1 MKLRSYR
8 QLYIH
13 CLLLLG
19 AWLISSCTDDLL
31 YDKDMAESGIVE
43 VSVGLSIPE
52 IGEKELLSRSDDG
65 KLQLQVYDL
74 MVFAFSSDGTLAQRY
89 FFQNLEDGVNE
100 CDSDWSS
107 DSSARLNA
115 DPVSGKISL
124 LNMRVPAGKGYL
136 MAVANIEIKSTTLLN
151 KLKAIENREQLLALH
166 ASDSHYDSDAS
177 IMSGAYM
184 ESADASVDSFDP
196 SGSVLFR
203 SGTLSGIIHLLSTTA
218 SVKFNIN
225 GKGSG
230 SKGGIFT
237 LESYEIVNLP
247 YSTPLISQI
256 GTISGEDTAKTV
268 NTGEIEVFE
277 EDSKDHYTFD
287 FQVLEYLNAG
297 SGITDYKRR
306 ADWDYTLSQGK
317 PYKVFTHA
325 PSDAPYVILR
335 GKYNGK
341 SDYVD
346 ENKNSQSG
354 NVTAE
359 VTYYIF
365 LGHNSD
371 KDPNDFSTRRNFNYT
386 YNITINGIKDI
397 TVEVNN
403 KDNTVRQDVEGDV
416 IVMESSANHRFDAH
430 YCQIDF
436 SMTVK
441 EIRELYDKG
450 LLGFRAVVP
459 AYGVDEVMMLKKNPE
474 YKGGRKDKYIN
485 ENSKGWAVYDSDGKK
500 IEGSTDYYKK
510 KGYMDLNNL
519 ACVSADWLRFYQHR
533 GTDLDKKTWQI
544 NYTDKLKTCNSNN
557 NPWMLSIYRFLWQ
570 LVSLA
575 ESARDDGEVI
585 YFTVFVQENYYG
597 NNWNDRMVMSHGKS
611 GTSGKVHWSQFVNT
625 DDRKV
630 LLFPQTEVS
639 TDGAS
644 KFSNPRRVFSQCSI
658 RTVYKPST
666 DYKAWGVETIE
677 EFIQPSASQSWFTG
691 TDWTSARKM
700 IRIAEVKDNKRAPF
714 NDVLKNSISYTS
726 DDYARIASF
735 DNLKGKDW
743 KYFLDFDKKHIN
755 NNKQYRISGNLR
767 LDKRGTIE
775 ENVDMIAACLGRNR
789 DLNGDGKINPAEIRW
804 YVPGIRQL
812 QALYVGNSGLPIET
826 RLYQQEVNERK
837 WVYKHYMSATRR
849 YNEETKKYDT
859 TNEVLW
865 AEEGP
870 STGQAHASYAYGLHV
885 RCVRDLGTDLTKSHE
900 KWGDSFELHPVKAGN
915 SAGYIDINRF
925 NDNCIRYALENK
937 DLSGIVTTFSN
948 ANRPA
953 RSFYYAKE
961 IINVGPTKTF
971 TYSDGSSITVP
982 DWTSG
987 LVQISDENKKSESN
1001 PQKKS
1006 LCAQRYGQGWRTP
1019 TITEVAIMYWGGVF
1033 GRDKNVMSRTRYTF
1047 WNDPII
1053 YGTDIIT
1060 GKFND
1065 KGGRDPHS
1073 FSEREFRLRYPW
1085 KNVLVPTA
1093 STKNNYTQITGHY
1106 GGILCVKDKF

>member
-1 MKLRSYR
+1 MMSPLSIKIIISGNNRIKMKLRSYR
-8 QLYIH
+8 QLYIN

-485 ENSKGWAVYDSDGKK
+485 ENSKGWAVYDDNDGKK
-500 IEGSTDYYKK
+500 IEGSTDY
-510 KGYMDLNNL
+510 M
-519 ACVSADWLRFYQHR
+519 
-533 GTDLDKKTWQI
+533 
-544 NYTDKLKTCNSNN
+544 
-557 NPWMLSIYRFLWQ
+557 
-570 LVSLA
+570 SL
-575 ESARDDGEVI
+575 
-585 YFTVFVQENYYG
+585 
-597 NNWNDRMVMSHGKS
+597 
-611 GTSGKVHWSQFVNT
+611 
-625 DDRKV
+625 
-630 LLFPQTEVS
+630 
-639 TDGAS
+639 
-644 KFSNPRRVFSQCSI
+644 
-658 RTVYKPST
+658 
-666 DYKAWGVETIE
+666 
-677 EFIQPSASQSWFTG
+677 
-691 TDWTSARKM
+691 
-700 IRIAEVKDNKRAPF
+700 
-714 NDVLKNSISYTS
+714 
-726 DDYARIASF
+726 
-735 DNLKGKDW
+735 
-743 KYFLDFDKKHIN
+743 KHI
-755 NNKQYRISGNLR
+755 
-767 LDKRGTIE
+767 
-775 ENVDMIAACLGRNR
+775 
-789 DLNGDGKINPAEIRW
+789 
-804 YVPGIRQL
+804 
-812 QALYVGNSGLPIET
+812 
-826 RLYQQEVNERK
+826 
-837 WVYKHYMSATRR
+837 
-849 YNEETKKYDT
+849 
-859 TNEVLW
+859 
-865 AEEGP
+865 
-870 STGQAHASYAYGLHV
+870 
-885 RCVRDLGTDLTKSHE
+885 
-900 KWGDSFELHPVKAGN
+900 
-915 SAGYIDINRF
+915 
-925 NDNCIRYALENK
+925 
-937 DLSGIVTTFSN
+937 
-948 ANRPA
+948 
-953 RSFYYAKE
+953 
-961 IINVGPTKTF
+961 
-971 TYSDGSSITVP
+971 
-982 DWTSG
+982 
-987 LVQISDENKKSESN
+987 
-1001 PQKKS
+1001 
-1006 LCAQRYGQGWRTP
+1006 
-1019 TITEVAIMYWGGVF
+1019 
-1033 GRDKNVMSRTRYTF
+1033 
-1047 WNDPII
+1047 
-1053 YGTDIIT
+1053 
-1060 GKFND
+1060 
-1065 KGGRDPHS
+1065 
-1073 FSEREFRLRYPW
+1073 
-1085 KNVLVPTA
+1085 TA
-1093 STKNNYTQITGHY
+1093 
-1106 GGILCVKDKF
+1106 